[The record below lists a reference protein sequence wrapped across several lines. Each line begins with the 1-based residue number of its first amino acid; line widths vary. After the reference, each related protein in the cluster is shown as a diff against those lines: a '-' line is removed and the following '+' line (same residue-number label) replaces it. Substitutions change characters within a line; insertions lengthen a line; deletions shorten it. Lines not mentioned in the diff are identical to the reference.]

1 MDGSDQYGTVIL
13 CSTEMSEKSL
23 GVHPGCYNCCVMC
36 NAIDII
42 TISVTS
48 KPLNPQ
54 QHQVQRWQL
63 NQEYFKCVFNPN
75 DAGVDTAHSFSADYF
90 PWKYGTGSLKS
101 LDFF

>member
-23 GVHPGCYNCCVMC
+23 GVYPGCYNCCVMC
-36 NAIDII
+36 NAINII

-54 QHQVQRWQL
+54 QHQVQR
-63 NQEYFKCVFNPN
+63 
-75 DAGVDTAHSFSADYF
+75 
-90 PWKYGTGSLKS
+90 
-101 LDFF
+101 